1 MRQGLRPSDTE
12 VARNA
17 RHGML
22 EDDLWF
28 IYDLICDD
36 FPKGSVMY
44 NVFDWWW

>member
-28 IYDLICDD
+28 IYDHL
-36 FPKGSVMY
+36 
-44 NVFDWWW
+44 W